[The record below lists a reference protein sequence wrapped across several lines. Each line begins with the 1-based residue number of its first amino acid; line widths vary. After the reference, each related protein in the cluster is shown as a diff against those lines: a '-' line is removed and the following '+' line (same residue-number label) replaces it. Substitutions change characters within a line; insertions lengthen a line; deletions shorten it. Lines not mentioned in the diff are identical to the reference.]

1 MLGVPSLSDPTSTF
15 EVLASHGGHILK
27 MSVTRWLLQEEQSA
41 TKQLS
46 AVMTTAATAT
56 LKTKQNSQSNIPWLI
71 EMWLGNCPTWSHPLS
86 KTLGGYQERYQQEP

>member
-15 EVLASHGGHILK
+15 LASHGGHILK

-56 LKTKQNSQSNIPWLI
+56 LKKKKNQPIKYSMAYQNVAGQLPHLVP
-71 EMWLGNCPTWSHPLS
+71 PTF
-86 KTLGGYQERYQQEP
+86 